1 MERTDQTGR
10 MRRLV
15 CVYVVRGCNKI
26 RVSLRLG
33 SNEPFHEK
41 ICSISFNTSTL
52 DQNFIFLFF
61 NLTWWL
67 IYMSPLCCRIN
78 LMDNTH
84 VHSVLPYK
92 ADG

>member
-52 DQNFIFLFF
+52 DITAQSKFYFLILQPKLVD
-61 NLTWWL
+61 NL
-67 IYMSPLCCRIN
+67 
-78 LMDNTH
+78 H
-84 VHSVLPYK
+84 VSSVLPYK
-92 ADG
+92 SDG

>member
-41 ICSISFNTSTL
+41 ICYISFNTSTL
-52 DQNFIFLFF
+52 DITAQSKFYSLILQPKLVDNLFV
-61 NLTWWL
+61 
-67 IYMSPLCCRIN
+67 S
-78 LMDNTH
+78 
-84 VHSVLPYK
+84 SVLPYK
-92 ADG
+92 TDG